1 MTENIFNDWLD
12 QIIKTEKPNAD
23 IQAYYFGIL
32 ETEDGYETYLVGSEE
47 FDEEDDDWACN
58 MDFVPENKYL
68 TLGQNEVDWEL
79 ILADVK
85 KYIENYIQTPNFKN
99 SFLEKAKA
107 IATGFD
113 GGDLYRIK

>member
-12 QIIKTEKPNAD
+12 EILKTEKPNAD

-47 FDEEDDDWACN
+47 FDEEDEDWACN
-58 MDFVPENKYL
+58 TDFEPKNKYL
-68 TLGQNEVDWEL
+68 TIGQNGVDWEL

-85 KYIENYIQTPNFKN
+85 KNIENYIQSQTLKIA
-99 SFLEKAKA
+99 FLKKQ
-107 IATGFD
+107 
-113 GGDLYRIK
+113 KQ

>member
-12 QIIKTEKPNAD
+12 QILKTEKPNAD

-47 FDEEDDDWACN
+47 FDEEDEDWACN
-58 MDFVPENKYL
+58 TDFEPKYKYL
-68 TLGQNEVDWEL
+68 TIGQNGVDWEL

-85 KYIENYIQTPNFKN
+85 KNIENYIQSPNFKN

-113 GGDLYRIK
+113 GGDLFRIK

>member
-12 QIIKTEKPNAD
+12 QILKTEKPNAD

-47 FDEEDDDWACN
+47 FDEEDEDWACN
-58 MDFVPENKYL
+58 TDFEPKNKYL
-68 TLGQNEVDWEL
+68 TLGQNGVDWEL

-85 KYIENYIQTPNFKN
+85 KNIENYIQSPNFKN

-113 GGDLYRIK
+113 GGDLFRIK